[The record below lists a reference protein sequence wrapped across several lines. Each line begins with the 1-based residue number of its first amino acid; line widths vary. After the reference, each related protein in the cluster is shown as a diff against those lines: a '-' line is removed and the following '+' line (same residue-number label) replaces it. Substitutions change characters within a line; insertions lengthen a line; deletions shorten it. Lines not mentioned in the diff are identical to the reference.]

1 MIKITRNTLFNIMNG
16 NERASTTSANRS
28 RLSRQ
33 AYNTYLNT
41 SAWAAVQTITNDMT
55 REIARTEM
63 GNNYIDTRSYT
74 IDTESLRR
82 YLDVS
87 LESDTV
93 LATIDDRAPH
103 IEITEQKLLEFLNG
117 KDDSD
122 ANI

>member
-1 MIKITRNTLFNIMNG
+1 MIKITRNEQFNIMNG
-16 NERASTTSANRS
+16 YGRENTISASSYRP
-28 RLSRQ
+28 SRQ
-33 AYNTYLNT
+33 AYNTYLNAA
-41 SAWAAVQTITNDMT
+41 AWAAAQTITNDMT
-55 REIARTEM
+55 REIARTEY
-63 GNNYIDTRSYT
+63 NIDSFNREFYT
-74 IDTESLRR
+74 IDAESLRR